1 MKMYPFSI
9 SPGKHVPFIILID
22 EHVPLQFLMTKYFV
36 MIIHG
41 YI

>member
-1 MKMYPFSI
+1 MY
-9 SPGKHVPFIILID
+9 PFIILTD

-36 MIIHG
+36 VIIHG